1 MTDNLVERL
10 REVGGMSDDGAT
22 RWYINPD
29 GPEAADRIEK
39 LEAALDE
46 AAFSQTLFD
55 AVVGQ
60 RNKATDRIEKL
71 EAENKKFKCGLW
83 SVINLC
89 KWGVD
94 RTPSFCS
101 EPEGFCQCI
110 KAFDALDYDLS
121 NMYPMD

>member
-1 MTDNLVERL
+1 MTDDLVKRL
-10 REVGGMSDDGAT
+10 REYGDWPQDVLYREWAEWSHK
-22 RWYINPD
+22 
-29 GPEAADRIEK
+29 AADRIEK
-39 LEAALDE
+39 LEAVLDE

-71 EAENKKFKCGLW
+71 EAENRKFKCGLW

-101 EPEGFCQCI
+101 EPEGFCQCR

>member
-1 MTDNLVERL
+1 MTDDLVKRL

-39 LEAALDE
+39 LEA
-46 AAFSQTLFD
+46 
-55 AVVGQ
+55 
-60 RNKATDRIEKL
+60 
-71 EAENKKFKCGLW
+71 ENKKFKCGLW

-94 RTPSFCS
+94 RIPSFCS
-101 EPEGFCQCI
+101 EPEGFCQCR

>member
-1 MTDNLVERL
+1 MTDDLVKRL
-10 REVGGMSDDGAT
+10 RDMCGDDGILAI
-22 RWYINPD
+22 RDIYD
-29 GPEAADRIEK
+29 HDVAEAA
-39 LEAALDE
+39 
-46 AAFSQTLFD
+46 
-55 AVVGQ
+55 
-60 RNKATDRIEKL
+60 DRIEKL

-94 RTPSFCS
+94 RIPSFCS
-101 EPEGFCQCI
+101 EPEGFCQCR

>member
-1 MTDNLVERL
+1 MNDDLVRRL
-10 REVGGMSDDGAT
+10 RCYADIDDAV
-22 RWYINPD
+22 YNPWVY
-29 GPEAADRIEK
+29 GEAADRIEK

>member
-1 MTDNLVERL
+1 MTDDLVKRL
-10 REVGGMSDDGAT
+10 RDMCGDDGILAI
-22 RWYINPD
+22 RDIYD
-29 GPEAADRIEK
+29 HDVAEAA
-39 LEAALDE
+39 
-46 AAFSQTLFD
+46 
-55 AVVGQ
+55 
-60 RNKATDRIEKL
+60 DRIEKL

-94 RTPSFCS
+94 RIPSSCS
-101 EPEGFCQCI
+101 EPEGFCQCR

>member
-1 MTDNLVERL
+1 MTDLVKRL
-10 REVGGMSDDGAT
+10 RRYAEIDDHPWVYG
-22 RWYINPD
+22 
-29 GPEAADRIEK
+29 EAA
-39 LEAALDE
+39 
-46 AAFSQTLFD
+46 
-55 AVVGQ
+55 
-60 RNKATDRIEKL
+60 DRIEKL

>member
-1 MTDNLVERL
+1 MTDN
-10 REVGGMSDDGAT
+10 
-22 RWYINPD
+22 Y
-29 GPEAADRIEK
+29 
-39 LEAALDE
+39 AALLRQTTKIYRE
-46 AAFSQTLFD
+46 SLAAPDTDDMCSLAYQWQDKKHRHVFD
-55 AVVGQ
+55 LCKELEGA
-60 RNKATDRIEKL
+60 ADRIEKL

-94 RTPSFCS
+94 RIPSSCS
-101 EPEGFCQCI
+101 EPEGFCQCR